1 LTTPDHEIELLYAW
15 RAGDRDAGD
24 ALMRAYYPRVHGFFR
39 LRVPDAAED
48 LTQRTFLACTEARDR
63 VMATSFR
70 AYVFGAARKLLYK
83 HIASNERRAKMATF
97 RMPLPQSV
105 ITPSGVV
112 ALRQEHWLLLRAL
125 EQLTLEQQ
133 VVIALHYVEG
143 MRAREIGEAMDVP
156 VSTIT
161 TRLSRAREALRRQ
174 VETIKAPARVREALA
189 ADLEGWTRSLGPLA
203 TGGVESPR

>member
-1 LTTPDHEIELLYAW
+1 VTTPDHEIDLLYAW
-15 RAGDRDAGD
+15 RGGERDAGD

-63 VMATSFR
+63 VTVTSFR

-83 HIASNERRAKMATF
+83 HLASNERRERLATF
-97 RMPLPQSV
+97 KMPLPQSV
-105 ITPSGVV
+105 ITPTGVI

-125 EQLTLEQQ
+125 EALSLDQQ
-133 VVIALHYVEG
+133 VVIALHYVQG
-143 MRAREIGEAMDVP
+143 LRAREIGEAMDVP

-161 TRLSRAREALRRQ
+161 TRLARAREALRQQ
-174 VETIKAPARVREALA
+174 VQTLKAPARVRDALM
-189 ADLEGWTRSLGPLA
+189 ADLDGWTRSLGPLA
-203 TGGVESPR
+203 NSVESAG